1 MGKIEIMNLAEE
13 IKINFEPEG
22 YDEESMTYGF
32 DLCIDR
38 MGKKL
43 FDRADLYRA
52 EAKKIECSIN
62 DGRIPDWKINLMID
76 KVKRL
81 KIEAN
86 TFDALGTEME
96 HYSNNMTSPQ
106 TMVTLGGSVTLI

>member
-1 MGKIEIMNLAEE
+1 MGKIKIMNLAEE
-13 IKINFEPEG
+13 IKINVAPEG

-38 MGKKL
+38 MGNKL
-43 FDRADLYRA
+43 FGRADLYRT
-52 EAKKIECSIN
+52 EAKEIERSIT
-62 DGRIPDWKINLMID
+62 DGRIPDWKISLMMD

-86 TFDALGTEME
+86 VFESLGMEME
-96 HYSNNMTSPQ
+96 AYSNNMTSP
-106 TMVTLGGSVTLI
+106 